1 MRSSLN
7 PQHMTELLTTLDS
20 RFVAQF
26 AGGAIRL
33 LGRDLSDTPAVC
45 AILPARPDNVL
56 RIVYDPNKPNAMHHT
71 RAMLEEWW
79 ESFAEPVAF
88 PDGTVEFVPAPCPRA
103 GEGDVEFSTV

>member
-1 MRSSLN
+1 VRSSLN
-7 PQHMTELLTTLDS
+7 PEDLTGLLTALDS

-26 AGGAIRL
+26 AGGAIRV

-56 RIVYDPNKPNAMHHT
+56 RIVYDPNKPNALCHT

-79 ESFAEPVAF
+79 ASFAEPEVF
-88 PDGTVEFVPAPCPRA
+88 PDGSVELLSPPLPQA
-103 GEGDVEFSTV
+103 GDGVELRSS